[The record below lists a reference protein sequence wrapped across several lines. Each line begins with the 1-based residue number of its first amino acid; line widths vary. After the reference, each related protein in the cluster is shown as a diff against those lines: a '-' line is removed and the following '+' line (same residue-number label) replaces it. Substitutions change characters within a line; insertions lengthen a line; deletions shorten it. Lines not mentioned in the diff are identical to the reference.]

1 MDDQDVTF
9 QREKLDRLE
18 SASDPLIDAIGYL
31 ESLRP
36 TAPAFGDEKFVT
48 WVAQEGRVHA
58 SAAEALAPEAV
69 SALARKL
76 SLTIMAERAGL
87 RLVDHLPEPIPTRA
101 GLPISSAIVELAK
114 HRRAAVVDLAI
125 AAGTGRELWDAEC
138 ESAVAVPETLPR
150 GEYVA
155 LTVSGDSMEPL
166 LHSGDLVL
174 VKRGGELR
182 SGSIVVMRDTDAGYV
197 VKRVGRIETRSV
209 ELLSLN
215 PAYGRR
221 TVRRTRTSVLGTVL
235 LRWCHHEVT

>member
-1 MDDQDVTF
+1 MDDHDVVL

-36 TAPAFGDEKFVT
+36 GSPAFDDEKFVT
-48 WVAQEGRVHA
+48 WVAHEGRVRA
-58 SAAEALAPEAV
+58 SVAEALSPEAV
-69 SALARKL
+69 SALARRL
-76 SLTIMAERAGL
+76 CLTVMAEGAGL
-87 RLVDHLPEPIPTRA
+87 HLADRLPDHIPTRA
-101 GLPISSAIVELAK
+101 GLPISAAIVELAK
-114 HRRAAVVDLAI
+114 HRQAAVVDLAI

-138 ESAVAVPETLPR
+138 ESAVAVPEMLPR

-174 VKRGGELR
+174 VKRSGELK
-182 SGSIVVMRDTDAGYV
+182 SGSIVVMRDADVGYV
-197 VKRVGRIETRSV
+197 VKKVGRIETRSV
-209 ELLSLN
+209 ELVSLN

-221 TVRRTRTSVLGTVL
+221 TVRRTRTAVLGTVL
-235 LRWCHHEVT
+235 LRWCHHEMS

>member
-1 MDDQDVTF
+1 MDDHDGVF

-18 SASDPLIDAIGYL
+18 SASDPLIDVIGYL

-36 TAPAFGDEKFVT
+36 SSPAFGDEAFVT
-48 WVAQEGRVHA
+48 WVVHEGRVRA
-58 SAAEALAPEAV
+58 SAAEALSPESV

-76 SLTIMAERAGL
+76 CLTVMAERAGL
-87 RLVDHLPEPIPTRA
+87 HLVNQLPEHVPTRA
-101 GLPISSAIVELAK
+101 GWPISAAIVELAK
-114 HRRAAVVDLAI
+114 NRQAAVVDLAI
-125 AAGTGRELWDAEC
+125 AAGAGRELWDAEC
-138 ESAVAVPETLPR
+138 ESAVAVPDMLPR

-155 LTVSGDSMEPL
+155 LTVSGDSMDPL
-166 LHSGDLVL
+166 LHSGDVVL
-174 VKRGGELR
+174 VKRGGELK

-197 VKRVGRIETRSV
+197 VKKVGRIETRSV

-235 LRWCHHEVT
+235 LRWCQHEAT

>member
-1 MDDQDVTF
+1 MDDHDVVF
-9 QREKLDRLE
+9 QREKRDRLE
-18 SASDPLIDAIGYL
+18 SATDPLIDAVGYL

-36 TAPAFGDEKFVT
+36 RSPAFDDAEFVA
-48 WVAQEGRVHA
+48 WVAQEGRVLTGRP
-58 SAAEALAPEAV
+58 EALPPEAV

-76 SLTIMAERAGL
+76 CLTVMAERAGL
-87 RLVDHLPEPIPTRA
+87 RLVNHPPEHIATRA
-101 GLPISSAIVELAK
+101 GLSISSAIVELAK
-114 HRRAAVVDLAI
+114 NRQAAVVDLAI

-174 VKRGGELR
+174 VRRGGELK

-197 VKRVGRIETRSV
+197 VKKVGRIEPRAV

-215 PAYGRR
+215 SAYGRR
-221 TVRRTRTSVLGTVL
+221 TVRRTRSSVLGTVL

>member
-1 MDDQDVTF
+1 MDDRDVVL
-9 QREKLDRLE
+9 QRERLDRLE

-36 TAPAFGDEKFVT
+36 SSPAFADEKFVT
-48 WVAQEGRVHA
+48 WVAHEGRVHPGEG
-58 SAAEALAPEAV
+58 EALSPEGV
-69 SALARKL
+69 SALARRL
-76 SLTIMAERAGL
+76 YLTVMAERAGL
-87 RLVDHLPEPIPTRA
+87 RLMNHLPEHIAVPA
-101 GLPISSAIVELAK
+101 GRPISAAIVELAK
-114 HRRAAVVDLAI
+114 HRQAAVVDLAI

-138 ESAVAVPETLPR
+138 ESAVAVPEMLPR

-174 VKRGGELR
+174 VKRGGELKA
-182 SGSIVVMRDTDAGYV
+182 GSIVVMRDTDAGYV
-197 VKRVGRIETRSV
+197 VKKVGRIEPRSV

-221 TVRRTRTSVLGTVL
+221 TVRRTRTAVLGTVL

>member
-1 MDDQDVTF
+1 MDDHDPVL
-9 QREKLDRLE
+9 QRERLDRLE
-18 SASDPLIDAIGYL
+18 SASDPLIDAVGYL

-36 TAPAFGDEKFVT
+36 VSPAFADERFVT
-48 WVAQEGRVHA
+48 WVAQEGRVQA
-58 SAAEALAPEAV
+58 SAAEALTADVV
-69 SALARKL
+69 SALARRIC
-76 SLTIMAERAGL
+76 LTVTAERCGVY
-87 RLVDHLPEPIPTRA
+87 LVDQLPEQVPTRT
-101 GLPISSAIVELAK
+101 GWPISSAIVELAK
-114 HRRAAVVDLAI
+114 NRQAAVVDLAI

-138 ESAVAVPETLPR
+138 ENAVAVPEILPR

-174 VKRGGELR
+174 VKRGGELK
-182 SGSIVVMRDTDAGYV
+182 SGAIVVMRDTDAGYV
-197 VKRVGRIETRSV
+197 VKRVGRIEARSV
-209 ELLSLN
+209 ELVSLN